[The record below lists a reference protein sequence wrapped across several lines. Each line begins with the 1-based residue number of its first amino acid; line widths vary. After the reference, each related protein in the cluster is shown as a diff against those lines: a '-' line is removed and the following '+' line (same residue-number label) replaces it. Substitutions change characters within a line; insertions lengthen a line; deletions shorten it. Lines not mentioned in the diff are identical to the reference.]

1 MSDPLT
7 LLESELEKM
16 YELRK
21 EQLSRG
27 ELVPNWD
34 DFNFRIGGL
43 QMIREIGVL
52 IKTVRNPEA
61 PKETGEIPDILEPT
75 EREGQPNG

>member
-52 IKTVRNPEA
+52 IKRVRNPEA
-61 PKETGEIPDILEPT
+61 PVETGEIPSVVEEST
-75 EREGQPNG
+75 EGQPNG

>member
-7 LLESELEKM
+7 LLENELEKM

-43 QMIREIGVL
+43 GMIREIGLL
-52 IKTVRNPEA
+52 IKRVRNPEA
-61 PKETGEIPDILEPT
+61 PIETGEIPSVVEEPT
-75 EREGQPNG
+75 EGQPNG